1 MIVIGHKDKYAV
13 VTGASSGIG
22 YELAR
27 LVAADDKN
35 LVITARN
42 KEALE
47 QLKSELES
55 KQGISARVLVKD
67 LSFPGAPLE
76 IYSELEK
83 DGIDVD
89 VLVNNAGFG
98 LYGEFSG
105 TELEKEL
112 ALIQV
117 NIASATCLTKLF
129 LKNMLANKS
138 GKILNV
144 ASSLGFIPVPLFSVY
159 AASKAYL
166 LNFSEALACE
176 LEGSGVSVTCLCPP
190 PTKTAFWADMA
201 HSKSAKMKML
211 SAEYVAKAGYRALK
225 KGKLIVAPGWL
236 VKSMLL
242 LTRIA
247 PRKAIPR
254 MMKSSV

>member
-1 MIVIGHKDKYAV
+1 VIGHADRYAL

-22 YELAR
+22 YELAK
-27 LVAADDKN
+27 LLAADGKN

-47 QLKSELES
+47 RIKTELES
-55 KQGISARVLVKD
+55 MYGVSARVLVKD
-67 LSFPGAPLE
+67 LSVPGAPQE

-83 DGIDVD
+83 EGTDVD

-105 TELEKEL
+105 TDLEKEL
-112 ALIQV
+112 TMVQV
-117 NIASATCLTKLF
+117 NITATTCLTKLF
-129 LKNMLANKS
+129 LKNMLASKS
-138 GKILNV
+138 GKILV
-144 ASSLGFIPVPLFSVY
+144 VGSSLGFIPVPLFSVY
-159 AASKAYL
+159 ASSKAYL
-166 LNFSEALACE
+166 LHFSEALACE

-201 HSKSAKMKML
+201 HSKSAGMKML
-211 SAEYVAKAGYRALK
+211 SAGAVAEAGYRALK
-225 KGKLIVAPGWL
+225 KGKIIVAPGWL

-247 PRKAIPR
+247 PRKSIPK